1 MTESQHSDFD
11 VPKLWE
17 ALDAKRESSGLSE
30 KQMMDEINT
39 TINAW
44 VPMSLATVK
53 NMVRRN
59 VTTCQHAL
67 HLLRWLDKTPE
78 SFLIRTKVD
87 ESLPFSAEGR
97 LYWSMRALADA
108 VSDEKEQQSLT
119 WNQVAQELNCTPNQV
134 SGLRKIRYGI
144 SIHLAMRITQWLHR
158 PSTDFIVV
166 M

>member
-1 MTESQHSDFD
+1 MIESRHSDFD

-17 ALDAKRESSGLSE
+17 ALDAKRESKGLSE
-30 KQMMDEINT
+30 KLMMDEINT
-39 TINAW
+39 VTNAW
-44 VPMSLATVK
+44 VPMSLSTVK

-78 SFLIRTKVD
+78 SFLIRAQVD

-108 VSDEKEQQSLT
+108 VSNEKEKRNRT
-119 WNQVAQELNCTPNQV
+119 WKQVAQELNCSPNQA
-134 SGLRKIRYGI
+134 SGLSKIRYGI
-144 SIHLAMRITQWLHR
+144 NIHRAMKFTQWLHR
-158 PSTDFIVV
+158 PSTDFIV
-166 M
+166 MM